1 MTNQG
6 PTSWQLEP
14 DTTPVHDR
22 SRIRQHGLTTTNK
35 EKTMWYLESYDN
47 QTDLIAD
54 SYLLTAITGDEIR
67 ELIDVDE
74 SELPLE
80 MGPYPVALADVPKFA
95 MYIEGDFR
103 VSSDN
108 EYFIGLFTD

>member
-1 MTNQG
+1 MAGKQEVARRHVVFGIYNKRT
-6 PTSWQLEP
+6 
-14 DTTPVHDR
+14 DT
-22 SRIRQHGLTTTNK
+22 
-35 EKTMWYLESYDN
+35 
-47 QTDLIAD
+47 IAH

-80 MGPYPVALADVPKFA
+80 MGPYPVALADVPKFTR
-95 MYIEGDFR
+95 YIEGDFR
-103 VSSDN
+103 ISSDN

>member
-1 MTNQG
+1 
-6 PTSWQLEP
+6 
-14 DTTPVHDR
+14 
-22 SRIRQHGLTTTNK
+22 
-35 EKTMWYLESYDN
+35 MWYLESYDN

-54 SYLLTAITGDEIR
+54 SYPLTAITGDEIR

-80 MGPYPVALADVPKFA
+80 MGPYPVPLADVPKFA
-95 MYIEGDFR
+95 KYIEGDFR
-103 VSSDN
+103 ISSDN

>member
-1 MTNQG
+1 
-6 PTSWQLEP
+6 
-14 DTTPVHDR
+14 
-22 SRIRQHGLTTTNK
+22 
-35 EKTMWYLESYDN
+35 MWYLESYN
-47 QTDLIAD
+47 KRTDTISH

-80 MGPYPVALADVPKFA
+80 MGSYPVALADVPKFA
-95 MYIEGDFR
+95 RYIEGDFR
-103 VSSDN
+103 ISSDS

>member
-1 MTNQG
+1 MAER
-6 PTSWQLEP
+6 L
-14 DTTPVHDR
+14 R
-22 SRIRQHGLTTTNK
+22 SREDEDLPNRSHQEPRDG
-35 EKTMWYLESYDN
+35 MWYLESYNDR
-47 QTDLIAD
+47 TDLIAD

-95 MYIEGDFR
+95 KYIEGDFK

>member
-1 MTNQG
+1 
-6 PTSWQLEP
+6 
-14 DTTPVHDR
+14 
-22 SRIRQHGLTTTNK
+22 
-35 EKTMWYLESYDN
+35 MWYLESYN
-47 QTDLIAD
+47 KRTDTIAH

-95 MYIEGDFR
+95 RYIEGDFR
-103 VSSDN
+103 ISSDN